1 MNYKYSR
8 PFTCKLLDL
17 AAEEAVDVN
26 VVLAACLSYMSES
39 EVEDMMRVND
49 IITDDEFLDEYL
61 Q

>member
-1 MNYKYSR
+1 MIYKYSR

-17 AAEEAVDVN
+17 AAEGAVDVN

-39 EVEDMMRVND
+39 EVEDMMRIND